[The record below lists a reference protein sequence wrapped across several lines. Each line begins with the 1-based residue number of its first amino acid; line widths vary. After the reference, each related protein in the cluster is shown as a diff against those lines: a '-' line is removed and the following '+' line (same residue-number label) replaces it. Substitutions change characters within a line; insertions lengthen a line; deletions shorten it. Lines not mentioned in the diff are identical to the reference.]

1 MARRLYLAVDVHDNM
16 LAAPH
21 RAIADALPGVF
32 HALASPRDGAR
43 IAQLVAG
50 SWDRISAAVV
60 AGDPSRHDPETRSA
74 PFHTLDV
81 QVTGLN
87 ASTLDARRPRVE
99 AVAVGRPRGPDGEI
113 LPNAQQTPSA
123 DGARVEWWHPIES
136 MAPPPFGTRLT
147 VEIHPHRE
155 DT

>member
-1 MARRLYLAVDVHDNM
+1 MARRLYLAVDVHDDM
-16 LAAPH
+16 LSAPH

-60 AGDPSRHDPETRSA
+60 DRAPRHDPETRSA
-74 PFHTLDV
+74 PFHTLDL
-81 QVTGLN
+81 QVVSVG
-87 ASTLDARRPRVE
+87 ASSSNVDRALVE
-99 AVAVGRPRGPDGEI
+99 AVAVKRHRV
-113 LPNAQQTPSA
+113 L
-123 DGARVEWWHPIES
+123 DGAPVDPPTIVDNGDRVKWWHPLDA

-155 DT
+155 EP